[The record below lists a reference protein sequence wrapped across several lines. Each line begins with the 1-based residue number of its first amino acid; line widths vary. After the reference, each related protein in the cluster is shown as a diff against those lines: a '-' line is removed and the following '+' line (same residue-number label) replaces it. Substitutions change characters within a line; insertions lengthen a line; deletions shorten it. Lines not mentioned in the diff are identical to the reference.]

1 MTRSISERGAK
12 TWRLMVFAFFG
23 GEGATFRLTTAYIS
37 RSPDE
42 ILLKRFVHGCVPCF
56 LNRYLFSDPNRCS
69 FIKEANGEYKYT

>member
-23 GEGATFRLTTAYIS
+23 GEAATFRLTTAYIT
-37 RSPDE
+37 RSLDE

-56 LNRYLFSDPNRCS
+56 LNRYLFFRPKSLL
-69 FIKEANGEYKYT
+69 IL

>member
-23 GEGATFRLTTAYIS
+23 GEAATLRLTTAYIT
-37 RSPDE
+37 RSLDE

-56 LNRYLFSDPNRCS
+56 LNRYLFSDVNRCS
-69 FIKEANGEYKYT
+69 FFKEAN